1 MKVDGVGFSGA
12 QIAIVL
18 AFISTIAGGIWTASS
33 VYARLEAVEAYDIP
47 DTTVLHEDI
56 QLIKQELDDNDISQL
71 QAKLATIGVN
81 LETIMSQQTKLLL
94 LQEKMTAV
102 EKEME
107 AMKGI
112 VQRAEVSVKD
122 IEKFEGKVS
131 KMQREIQELWD
142 GMDFLSNPLK

>member
-33 VYARLEAVEAYDIP
+33 VYARLEAVEAYEIP

>member
-1 MKVDGVGFSGA
+1 VKVDGVGFSGA

>member
-81 LETIMSQQTKLLL
+81 LETIMGQQTKLLL
-94 LQEKMTAV
+94 LQEKLVAV

-107 AMKGI
+107 AMKGV

-122 IEKFEGKVS
+122 VEKFEGKVS

-142 GMDFLSNPLK
+142 GMDYLSNPLK

>member
-33 VYARLEAVEAYDIP
+33 VYARLEAVEAYEIP

-94 LQEKMTAV
+94 LQEKIAAV

-112 VQRAEVSVKD
+112 VQRAEVSVKGVD
-122 IEKFEGKVS
+122 QFEVKVS
-131 KMQREIQELWD
+131 KMTREIQELWD
-142 GMDFLSNPLK
+142 GMDYLSNPLK

>member
-33 VYARLEAVEAYDIP
+33 VYARLEAVEAYEIP

-81 LETIMSQQTKLLL
+81 LETIMGQQTKLLL
-94 LQEKMTAV
+94 LQEKLVAV

-107 AMKGI
+107 AMKGV

>member
-12 QIAIVL
+12 QLAIVL

-33 VYARLEAVEAYDIP
+33 VYARLEAVEAYEIP

-81 LETIMSQQTKLLL
+81 LETIMGQQSKLLL
-94 LQEKMTAV
+94 LQEKLVAV

-107 AMKGI
+107 AMKGV

-122 IEKFEGKVS
+122 VEKFESKIGK
-131 KMQREIQELWD
+131 MTRDIQELWD
-142 GMDFLSNPLK
+142 GMDYLSNPLK

>member
-131 KMQREIQELWD
+131 DAERNTRTLGWD
-142 GMDFLSNPLK
+142 GFPK

>member
-33 VYARLEAVEAYDIP
+33 VYARLEAVEAYEIP

-81 LETIMSQQTKLLL
+81 LETIMGQQSKLLL
-94 LQEKMTAV
+94 LQEKLVAV

-107 AMKGI
+107 AMKGV

-122 IEKFEGKVS
+122 VEKFEAKIGK
-131 KMQREIQELWD
+131 MARDIQELWD
-142 GMDFLSNPLK
+142 GMDYLSNPLK